1 MDLLQVVVS
10 GLLLGGVYALLA
22 AGLNLIFGVMRV
34 INLAHGELLML
45 GAYGTFFFYDRTGL
59 NPLLAIPL
67 VAVAM
72 FGGGLLLQRFLVER
86 VVGQPLLS
94 SLLLTFGL
102 STLLTG
108 LALNLW
114 TANFRSVAYEPLTG
128 SIGVGGLSIS
138 RSRLV
143 AFVIALVVTGATYA
157 FLRRSTWGKAIR
169 ATAQNADVAQVCG
182 IDVRRVRLLSFGL
195 GAAMAAVAGTLV
207 AIIFT
212 VSPEMGR
219 MFIGRAF
226 AIIVLGG
233 LGSFSGAFLGALI
246 LGVTETTTA
255 YYTSTQ
261 LSEAVAYAVL
271 VIVLLIRP
279 SGLFGQAEG

>member
-67 VAVAM
+67 VAVGM
-72 FGGGLLLQRFLVER
+72 FGGGLLLQRFLLER
-86 VVGQPLLS
+86 VVGQPLLA

-114 TANFRSVAYEPLTG
+114 TANFRSVTYEPLTG
-128 SIGVGGLSIS
+128 SLDLGGLSVS

-143 AFVIALVVTGATYA
+143 AFLVALAVTGATYV

-169 ATAQNADVAQVCG
+169 ATAQHAEVAQICG
-182 IDVRRVRLLSFGL
+182 IDVCRVRLLTFGL
-195 GAAMAAVAGTLV
+195 GSAMAAVAGTLV

-212 VSPEMGR
+212 ASPEMGR

-233 LGSFSGAFLGALI
+233 LGSFVGAFLGALL
-246 LGVTETTTA
+246 LGVTETITA
-255 YYTSTQ
+255 YWTSTQ

-271 VIVLLIRP
+271 VAVLLIRP
-279 SGLFGQAEG
+279 SGLFGQTEP

>member
-10 GLLLGGVYALLA
+10 GLLLGGVYA
-22 AGLNLIFGVMRV
+22 
-34 INLAHGELLML
+34 
-45 GAYGTFFFYDRTGL
+45 
-59 NPLLAIPL
+59 LLAIPL

-108 LALNLW
+108 IALNLW

-128 SIGVGGLSIS
+128 SLEVGGLSIS

-143 AFVIALVVTGATYA
+143 AFVIALAVTGATYL

-169 ATAQNADVAQVCG
+169 ATAQNAEVAQVCG
-182 IDVRRVRLLSFGL
+182 IDVRRVRLISFGL

-207 AIIFT
+207 AVIFT

-233 LGSFSGAFLGALI
+233 LGSFTGAFVGALI

-255 YYTSTQ
+255 YWTSTQ

-271 VIVLLIRP
+271 VAVLLIRP
-279 SGLFGQAEG
+279 SGFFGQAEG